1 MSERIKR
8 LLKAYATSA
17 WIPLVVTLAITV
29 ILTVVIAW
37 LQKHSIPDGTTF
49 YDYREDHS
57 LVTTRIQYFNFLF
70 ITDLVLLAML
80 IVGVFQLVT
89 RLFVK
94 GIVNIVLAL
103 LLFLPVTLIPVGI
116 LAALSECQTLMVCGF
131 VSDERA
137 LRYEF
142 SIPDEVELIE
152 LDSPTGSS
160 FGQREG
166 LKIDATFRF
175 TPGQFERYLSE
186 QVLVENGW
194 KMLPIPRDL
203 LWHIGRIEEYA
214 KRVYERERGID
225 ETLVDQGEASPPP
238 TYVDADLRRIEAE
251 HFEVFLQRIPPFPE
265 TGYYVCRTAGT
276 NVLYAIKT
284 SCDEPERVNDF
295 ILASLDR
302 ATLELRI
309 KVSAYY

>member
-1 MSERIKR
+1 MSERMKR
-8 LLKAYATSA
+8 LLKTYGTSA
-17 WIPLVVTLAITV
+17 WIPLAVTLVTTV
-29 ILTVVIAW
+29 IITIITAW
-37 LQKHSIPDGTTF
+37 LQKHSVPEGTTF
-49 YDYREDHS
+49 YDYMEDHT
-57 LVTTRIQYFNFLF
+57 LVETRMKYY
-70 ITDLVLLAML
+70 DLLLVNYLALLAML
-80 IVGVFQLVT
+80 IVGVYQLVT

-94 GIVNIVLAL
+94 GIINIVLAL
-103 LLFLPVTLIPVGI
+103 LLVLPALLIPFGI
-116 LAALSECQTLMVCGF
+116 LAALNGCQSLMVCGN

-160 FGQREG
+160 FFGREG

-186 QVLVENGW
+186 QVRVENGW

-214 KRVYERERGID
+214 MWVIEREEGID
-225 ETLVDQGEASPPP
+225 EMLEDQGDTSPLP

-251 HFEVFLQRIPPFPE
+251 HFEAFLQRIPPFPE

-276 NVLYAIKT
+276 NVLYATKT

-295 ILASLDR
+295 ILATLDL

-309 KVSAYY
+309 KVSASY